1 MTAMQRGWQLWLLLW
16 LLPCTANAAWHNAEQ
31 DIMGT
36 RVAVELWHEDNTQ
49 AAAAMAAVM
58 AEMNAVDQHMSPY
71 IASSEV
77 YRLNHQAFQQP
88 VVVSEPL
95 YRLIDKALYYSRL
108 SDGAFDISFSS
119 VGRYYDYRQQQAPS
133 DSQIE
138 QKLAAINYR
147 LIKLNPADHSVR
159 FLHADVNI
167 DLGGIAKGH
176 AVDRG
181 IAVLQQRGI
190 SSAIISAGGDSRILG
205 DRRGTPWVIGIK
217 HPRKA
222 EAFAV
227 RIPLS
232 NTAISTSG
240 DYERFFIRDGQRLHH
255 IINPATGHSASA
267 VQSVSILAPL
277 AVDSDALSTT
287 VFVMGIKA
295 GLQLINRLS
304 GIDAIII
311 DGAGR
316 LHYSA
321 DLLRTEPAA

>member
-1 MTAMQRGWQLWLLLW
+1 MLMPLWLPLAV
-16 LLPCTANAAWHNAEQ
+16 LLPLTANAQWHNAEQ

-36 RVAVELWHEDNTQ
+36 QVSVELWHEDSALAEQ
-49 AAAAMAAVM
+49 VMAAVM
-58 AEMNAVDQHMSPY
+58 AEMQAVDGAMSPY

-77 YRLNHQAFQQP
+77 YRLNQQAFKQP
-88 VVVSEPL
+88 VVVSEPV
-95 YRLIDKALYYSRL
+95 YQVIDKALYYSRL
-108 SDGAFDISFSS
+108 SEGAFDISFSS

-133 DSQIE
+133 ESQIE
-138 QKLAAINYR
+138 QKLAAINYQ
-147 LIKLNPADHSVR
+147 LIQLNPADRSVR
-159 FLHADVNI
+159 FLHADINI

-181 IAVLQQRGI
+181 IKVLQQLGI
-190 SSAIISAGGDSRILG
+190 SSAIVSAGGDSRILG

-255 IINPATGHSASA
+255 IINPATGQSVSA

-295 GLQLINRLS
+295 GLQLINSLP

-311 DGAGR
+311 DATGR